1 MLNNNII
8 NQFSL
13 LEEIF
18 CNNLNVL
25 SNSEKNKIEDY
36 SNELK
41 SLNIAPLKFV
51 LEFYNKIKLLIKSN
65 IIKKNYNEEKLKIIK
80 QIIINL
86 NKSNNSNK
94 EKKIINKGNFREKE
108 NKNYMHRK
116 FKIPKEK

>member
-1 MLNNNII
+1 MPNNNII
-8 NQFSL
+8 NQFSLL

-65 IIKKNYNEEKLKIIK
+65 IIKKNYNEENLKI
-80 QIIINL
+80 
-86 NKSNNSNK
+86 
-94 EKKIINKGNFREKE
+94 KK
-108 NKNYMHRK
+108 
-116 FKIPKEK
+116 